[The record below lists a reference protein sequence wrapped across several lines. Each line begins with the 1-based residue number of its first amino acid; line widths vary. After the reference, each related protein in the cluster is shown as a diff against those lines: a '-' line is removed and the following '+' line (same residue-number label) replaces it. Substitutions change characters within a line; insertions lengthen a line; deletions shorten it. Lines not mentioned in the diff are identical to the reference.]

1 MNPKVT
7 FLLRCALN
15 NNFNLSDSSSRKKR
29 RETSVIKLLV
39 HKNACVAM
47 QHKTKNILN
56 ISILNI
62 EDK

>member
-1 MNPKVT
+1 MNPKVI
-7 FLLRCALN
+7 FLLRCAL

-29 RETSVIKLLV
+29 RETNVIKLLV
-39 HKNACVAM
+39 QKNACVAM
-47 QHKTKNILN
+47 QHKTKNTLN